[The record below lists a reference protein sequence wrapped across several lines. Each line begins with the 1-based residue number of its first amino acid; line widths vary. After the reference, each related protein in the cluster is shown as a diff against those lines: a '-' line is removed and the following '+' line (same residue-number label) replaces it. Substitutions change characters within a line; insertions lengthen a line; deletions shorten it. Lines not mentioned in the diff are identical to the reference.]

1 VPNLYTGLDQL
12 IAKPTRAET
21 AAVPVQT
28 AEEPVVRQDTITP
41 VPGTRQEETQKK
53 PAAPPDTAGNLVR
66 QLEPD
71 PPDAPDLYRKQT
83 INFGPDDLEAVQK
96 MQDALRDLHK
106 QEISKQDIV
115 RAAVEFLLKDHELHK
130 EDSFL
135 VRKFVRR

>member
-1 VPNLYTGLDQL
+1 MWLT
-12 IAKPTRAET
+12 TRH
-21 AAVPVQT
+21 
-28 AEEPVVRQDTITP
+28 RQD
-41 VPGTRQEETQKK
+41 EKK
-53 PAAPPDTAGNLVR
+53 EKVAVAPDTAGNLVR

-83 INFGPDDLEAVQK
+83 INFGPDDLDAVQK

-115 RAAVEFLLKDHELHK
+115 RTAVEFLLKDHDLHK

-135 VRKFVRR
+135 VRKFVVRR